1 MSLVCKDGYS
11 GPVAK
16 CCPECF
22 AEAMIMPL
30 AQHQGP
36 LSGLETIPQW
46 FTVACEHAEGD
57 FTVIRILKIVHVS
70 LGCSGFFKIS
80 YQIEAIS
87 CSLLP
92 VPTH

>member
-1 MSLVCKDGYS
+1 MPQPPVHRICHVWSDLPWFTRCPQEGLKGDISMSLVCKDGYS

-46 FTVACEHAEGD
+46 FTVACEHAESEPRGG
-57 FTVIRILKIVHVS
+57 R
-70 LGCSGFFKIS
+70 
-80 YQIEAIS
+80 
-87 CSLLP
+87 
-92 VPTH
+92 